1 VGSLGRPSISTGSD
15 VFTYDAPSISDGPN
29 PSNAP
34 KKSGLIF
41 TSLISGADFSIYDLS
56 SSVRLGSSASE
67 STRWLADSAVL
78 AASPSFATSPT
89 NSFSPIVSVGCRLGS
104 ETFTF
109 SYDASIVSVPSSFG
123 NGPTTGSSTFG
134 VFGDSFSSSSSSP
147 RVRIDQGSAAEAT
160 RWRSSTSLLSR
171 LCAGVTRTG
180 LVIITLAS
188 EPVTISE
195 LFSFNSPNLRRE
207 ISTKVPFGG
216 AGGLFKWT
224 VSDSDVILKK
234 IGFFDKFYSFKVK
247 TLKRN
252 AP

>member
-1 VGSLGRPSISTGSD
+1 VGSLGVPSISTGFD

-34 KKSGLIF
+34 KKSKLIF
-41 TSLISGADFSIYDLS
+41 PSLISGADFSIYDLS
-56 SSVRLGSSASE
+56 GSVRLESSASE
-67 STRWLADSAVL
+67 STRWLSDSAVRS
-78 AASPSFATSPT
+78 ASPSFATSPT

-109 SYDASIVSVPSSFG
+109 SYDASILSVPSSFG

-134 VFGDSFSSSSSSP
+134 VFGDGFSSSSPSP
-147 RVRIDQGSAAEAT
+147 RVRVQGSATEGT

-171 LCAGVTRTG
+171 LCAGVSRTG

-188 EPVTISE
+188 EPSTISE
-195 LFSFNSPNLRRE
+195 SFSFDSPDLRRE

-224 VSDSDVILKK
+224 VSESDMLLQILGLKASY
-234 IGFFDKFYSFKVK
+234 IFD
-247 TLKRN
+247 TELRT
-252 AP
+252 

>member
-1 VGSLGRPSISTGSD
+1 VGSLGRPSISTGND
-15 VFTYDAPSISDGPN
+15 VFTYDAPSISDGPL
-29 PSNAP
+29 PSNTP
-34 KKSGLIF
+34 KRSGLIF
-41 TSLISGADFSIYDLS
+41 TSVISGADFSIYDLS

-89 NSFSPIVSVGCRLGS
+89 NSFSPIVSVGCRLGT
-104 ETFTF
+104 ETFSF
-109 SYDASIVSVPSSFG
+109 SYDSSFLSVPSRFG

-134 VFGDSFSSSSSSP
+134 IFGDGFSLSSSSP
-147 RVRIDQGSAAEAT
+147 RLRVVRGSAVEAT

-180 LVIITLAS
+180 LVVITLAS
-188 EPVTISE
+188 EPATISE
-195 LFSFNSPNLRRE
+195 TFSFDSPKLRRE

-224 VSDSDVILKK
+224 VSDNDIM
-234 IGFFDKFYSFKVK
+234 
-247 TLKRN
+247 LKRLGR
-252 AP
+252 